1 MTSSFRGSAVRG
13 RFRRQE
19 RGDAG
24 LTELR
29 RRDQQ
34 VINSL
39 KLQAART
46 EQRDKNF
53 ISSTRQANA
62 VAAQNVQE
70 VKALEDKIYSNKQQA
85 ISERAQQEYRKSMAE
100 AKQLERQ
107 AQQLGQFSRT
117 FGSVAAQA
125 AVKLYKEAEET
136 KEAKQKQAG
145 QQSVS
150 SNAQALSEAFRTN
163 DQERF
168 AQAEAVGTNPEL
180 QQYILGTSANVD
192 RTVGYQR
199 GIILGLNKRLETEF
213 GTDLES
219 ILESRGIFTRTDA
232 DYNLAL
238 NSYIKTSLGANGL
251 QDSSLIEV
259 ENFKIS
265 ATSKLQGYKAKQ
277 RRAEIVE
284 KNNQLLNSRLVNWQS
299 ASTSEARRDAFEALV
314 RTYETTRDKDG
325 VLRSASAAVSLA
337 YKDIADLPDT
347 TDQELT
353 DIKSY
358 DGLSYKPQQG
368 KQLPLGERFLRQIQE
383 GDDARDQRI
392 QKQNRAVSARNKRED
407 LEYASDLENWV
418 NGEGLY
424 AQGQEQADQSW
435 ESQGYSKEA
444 LQEKLALAKSNGFAV
459 STDYLSTQQN
469 RLGDFN
475 ESEITRQLVAARAS
489 GDYSYL
495 RHLHDNAPTSM
506 KSEIKRDYLPEVN
519 DWEKLGV
526 TDTDLEN
533 RIKAA
538 LRPKLNVFSLDK
550 TLHESFQPTVDIA
563 VQQFYQEYRKAE
575 GDVNTRFDKALSKV
589 YDDIAAGKGSYGVT
603 ESSDADVE
611 SKQAF
616 FTTQA
621 VTGRTLKKEDIE
633 KFNKSTNFVNTP
645 AFTPEVFKRMDASI
659 SQGNPVFTTR
669 EMRALS
675 QQTGKPIYEI
685 FNEHAEA
692 FDSGTRMRPNASDIY
707 AAPVDETRMGR
718 LRDYMLKSES
728 LGELYRLEAYRVQA
742 NGGVRPTTPA
752 IQSIFDTADLVQP
765 HTSPTTGDGFTVMIE
780 NKPAKMGD
788 NADFVVGEKMAR
800 ALTAMMKQYPDFRI
814 SDINSAQRT
823 PEHNAKVGG
832 VANSAHLTGNAIDV
846 TVGSPTWD
854 LLKRHGAEYGVKLIP
869 YYSNGELIQWHFE
882 IR

>member
-13 RFRRQE
+13 RFRRQD

-24 LTELR
+24 LAELR

-34 VINSL
+34 VIDSL

-70 VKALEDKIYSNKQQA
+70 VKALEDQIYKNKQQA
-85 ISERAQQEYRKSMAE
+85 ISERAQQEYRKSIAE
-100 AKQLERQ
+100 ARQLERQ
-107 AQQLGQFSRT
+107 AQQLGQFSQT

-136 KEAKQKQAG
+136 REAKQKQAG
-145 QQSVS
+145 QQAVTAS
-150 SNAQALSEAFRTN
+150 AQALSDAFRTN

-168 AQAEAVGTNPEL
+168 AQAEAVSANPEL

-192 RTVGYQR
+192 RSVGFQR
-199 GIILGLNKRLETEF
+199 GIVLGLNKRLETEF

-219 ILESRGIFTRTDA
+219 IFESRGIFTRTDA
-232 DYNLAL
+232 DYNLGL
-238 NSYIKTSLGANGL
+238 NTYIDTVLGANGL
-251 QDSSLIEV
+251 KDSKLIEV
-259 ENFKIS
+259 ENFKIA
-265 ATSKLQGYKAKQ
+265 ATSKLQAYKAKQ
-277 RRAEIVE
+277 KRASIVE
-284 KNNQLLNSRLVNWQS
+284 QNNRLINSRLVNWQS
-299 ASTSEARRDAFEALV
+299 ASTIEARREAWEALV

-325 VLRSASAAVSLA
+325 VLRSTSAAVGLA

-347 TDQELT
+347 TDQELL
-353 DIKSY
+353 DIKGY

-368 KQLPLGERFLRQIQE
+368 KQLPLGERFLRQFQE
-383 GDDARDQRI
+383 GDDARDERI
-392 QKQNRAVSARNKRED
+392 QKQNRAVNARNRRED
-407 LEYASDLENWV
+407 LENASDLENWV

-424 AQGQEQADQSW
+424 AEGQERADQSW
-435 ESQGYSKEA
+435 ESQGYSQEA
-444 LQEKLALAKSNGFAV
+444 LQEKLSFAKANGFTV
-459 STDYLSTQQN
+459 STDFLSVQQT
-469 RLGDFN
+469 RLGDFK
-475 ESEITRQLVAARAS
+475 ESEITRQLEGASAS

-495 RHLHDNAPTSM
+495 RYLYDNAPTSM
-506 KSEIKRDYLPEVN
+506 QSEIKRKYLPEIA

-526 TDTDLEN
+526 SDTDLEN
-533 RIKAA
+533 RLKAA

-575 GDVNTRFDKALSKV
+575 GDINTRFDKALGRV
-589 YDDIAAGKGSYGVT
+589 LDDIDAGKGSYGVT
-603 ESSDADVE
+603 EANDAKTD
-611 SKQAF
+611 QAF

-621 VTGRTLKKEDIE
+621 VTGRSLKGLFSS
-633 KFNKSTNFVNTP
+633 FNKNSNFKTTP
-645 AFTPEVFKRMDASI
+645 AFTRDTFETMDASI
-659 SQGNPVFTTR
+659 SQGNPVYATR

-675 QQTGKPIYEI
+675 QQTGRPIYEI

-692 FDSGTRMRPNASDIY
+692 FNSKTRMRPNAADIY
-707 AAPVDETRMGR
+707 AAPVDDSRMGR
-718 LRDYMLKSES
+718 LKEYMLRSDS
-728 LGELYRLEAYRVQA
+728 LGELYRLETYRIQA
-742 NGGVRPTTPA
+742 NAGVRPTTLP
-752 IQSIFDTADLVQP
+752 IQSTLESAELVQP
-765 HTSPTTGDGFTVMIE
+765 HTSPTTGDGFTVMIDGQ
-780 NKPAKMGD
+780 PAKMGN

-800 ALTAMMKQYPDFRI
+800 ALTSLMRQYPDFRI
-814 SDINSAQRT
+814 SDINSGQRT

-832 VANSAHLTGNAIDV
+832 VANSAHLRGNAIDV
-846 TVGSPTWD
+846 TVGSPTWN
-854 LLKRHGAEYGVKLIP
+854 LLKRHGGEYGIKLIP

>member
-13 RFRRQE
+13 RFRRQD

-24 LTELR
+24 LAELR

-46 EQRDKNF
+46 EQRDKDF

-70 VKALEDKIYSNKQQA
+70 VKALEDQIYKNKQQA
-85 ISERAQQEYRKSMAE
+85 ISERAQQEYRKSIAE
-100 AKQLERQ
+100 ARQLERQ
-107 AQQLGQFSRT
+107 AQQLGQFSQT

-136 KEAKQKQAG
+136 REAKQKQAG
-145 QQSVS
+145 QQAVTAS
-150 SNAQALSEAFRTN
+150 AQALSDAFRTN

-168 AQAEAVGTNPEL
+168 AQAEAVSANPEL

-192 RTVGYQR
+192 RSVGFQR
-199 GIILGLNKRLETEF
+199 GIVLGLNKRLETEF

-219 ILESRGIFTRTDA
+219 IFESRGIFTRTDA
-232 DYNLAL
+232 DYNLGL
-238 NSYIKTSLGANGL
+238 NTYIDTVLGANGL
-251 QDSSLIEV
+251 KDSKLIEV
-259 ENFKIS
+259 ENFKIA
-265 ATSKLQGYKAKQ
+265 ATSKLQAYKAKQ
-277 RRAEIVE
+277 KRASIVE
-284 KNNQLLNSRLVNWQS
+284 QNNRLINSRLVNWQS
-299 ASTSEARRDAFEALV
+299 ASTIEARREAWEALV

-325 VLRSASAAVSLA
+325 VLRSTSAAVGLA

-347 TDQELT
+347 TDQELL
-353 DIKSY
+353 DIKGY

-368 KQLPLGERFLRQIQE
+368 KQLPLGERFLRQFQE
-383 GDDARDQRI
+383 GDDARDERI
-392 QKQNRAVSARNKRED
+392 QKQNRAVNARNRRED
-407 LEYASDLENWV
+407 LENASDLENWV

-424 AQGQEQADQSW
+424 AEGQERADQSW
-435 ESQGYSKEA
+435 ESQGYSQEA
-444 LQEKLALAKSNGFAV
+444 LQEKLSFAKANGFTV
-459 STDYLSTQQN
+459 STDFLSVQQT
-469 RLGDFN
+469 RLGDFK
-475 ESEITRQLVAARAS
+475 ESEITRQLEGASAS

-495 RHLHDNAPTSM
+495 RYLYDNAPTSM
-506 KSEIKRDYLPEVN
+506 QSEIKRKYLPEIA

-526 TDTDLEN
+526 SDTDLEN
-533 RIKAA
+533 RLKAA

-575 GDVNTRFDKALSKV
+575 GDINTRFDKALGRV
-589 YDDIAAGKGSYGVT
+589 LDDIDAGKGSYGVT
-603 ESSDADVE
+603 EANDAKTD
-611 SKQAF
+611 QAF

-621 VTGRTLKKEDIE
+621 VTGRSLKGLFSS
-633 KFNKSTNFVNTP
+633 FNKNSNFKTTP
-645 AFTPEVFKRMDASI
+645 AFTRDTFETMDASI
-659 SQGNPVFTTR
+659 SQGNPVYATR

-675 QQTGKPIYEI
+675 QQTGRPIYEI

-692 FDSGTRMRPNASDIY
+692 FNSKTRMRPNAADIY
-707 AAPVDETRMGR
+707 AAPVDDSRMGR
-718 LRDYMLKSES
+718 LKEYMLRSDS
-728 LGELYRLEAYRVQA
+728 LGELYRLETYRIQA
-742 NGGVRPTTPA
+742 NAGVRPTTLP
-752 IQSIFDTADLVQP
+752 IQSTLESAELVQP
-765 HTSPTTGDGFTVMIE
+765 HTSPTTGDGFTVMIDGQ
-780 NKPAKMGD
+780 PAKMGN

-800 ALTAMMKQYPDFRI
+800 ALTSLMRQYPDFRI
-814 SDINSAQRT
+814 SDINSGQRT

-832 VANSAHLTGNAIDV
+832 VANSAHLRGNAIDV
-846 TVGSPTWD
+846 TVGSPTWN
-854 LLKRHGAEYGVKLIP
+854 LLKRHGGEYGIKLIP

>member
-13 RFRRQE
+13 RFRRQD

-24 LTELR
+24 LAELR

-34 VINSL
+34 VIDSL

-46 EQRDKNF
+46 EQRDKDF

-85 ISERAQQEYRKSMAE
+85 ISERAQQEYRKSIAE
-100 AKQLERQ
+100 ARQLERQ
-107 AQQLGQFSRT
+107 AQQLGQFSQT

-125 AVKLYKEAEET
+125 AVKAFKDAEDRKEAQE
-136 KEAKQKQAG
+136 KQAG
-145 QQSVS
+145 QQAVTAS
-150 SNAQALSEAFRTN
+150 AQALSDAFRTN

-168 AQAEAVGTNPEL
+168 AQAEAVSSNPEL

-192 RTVGYQR
+192 RSVGYQR
-199 GIILGLNKRLETEF
+199 GIVLGLNKRLETEF

-219 ILESRGIFTRTDA
+219 IFESRGIFTRTDA
-232 DYNLAL
+232 DYNLAF
-238 NSYIKTSLGANGL
+238 NTYINTVLGANGL
-251 QDSSLIEV
+251 KDSKLIEV
-259 ENFKIS
+259 ENFKIA
-265 ATSKLQGYKAKQ
+265 ATTKLQAYKAKQ
-277 RRAEIVE
+277 KRASIVE
-284 KNNQLLNSRLVNWQS
+284 QNNRLINSRLVNWQS
-299 ASTSEARRDAFEALV
+299 ASTPEARREAWEALV

-325 VLRSASAAVSLA
+325 VLRSTSAAVGLA

-347 TDQELT
+347 TDQELL
-353 DIKSY
+353 DIKGY

-368 KQLPLGERFLRQIQE
+368 KQLPLGERFLRQFQE
-383 GDDARDQRI
+383 GDDARDERI
-392 QKQNRAVSARNKRED
+392 QKQNRAVNARNRRED
-407 LEYASDLENWV
+407 LENASDLENWV

-424 AQGQEQADQSW
+424 AEGQERADQSW
-435 ESQGYSKEA
+435 ESQGYSQEA
-444 LQEKLALAKSNGFAV
+444 LQEKLSFAKANGFTV
-459 STDYLSTQQN
+459 STDFLSVQQT
-469 RLGDFN
+469 RLGDFK
-475 ESEITRQLVAARAS
+475 ESEITRQLEGASAS

-495 RHLHDNAPTSM
+495 RYLYDNAPTSM
-506 KSEIKRDYLPEVN
+506 QSEIKRKYLPEIA

-526 TDTDLEN
+526 SDTDLEN
-533 RIKAA
+533 RLKAA

-575 GDVNTRFDKALSKV
+575 GDINTRFDKALGRV
-589 YDDIAAGKGSYGVT
+589 LDDIDAGKGSYGVT
-603 ESSDADVE
+603 EANDAKTD
-611 SKQAF
+611 QAF

-621 VTGRTLKKEDIE
+621 VTGRSLKGLFSS
-633 KFNKSTNFVNTP
+633 FNKNSNFKTTP
-645 AFTPEVFKRMDASI
+645 AFTRDTFETMDASI
-659 SQGNPVFTTR
+659 SQGNPVYATR

-675 QQTGKPIYEI
+675 QQTGRPIYEI

-692 FDSGTRMRPNASDIY
+692 FNSKTRMRPNAADIY
-707 AAPVDETRMGR
+707 AAPVDDSRMGR
-718 LRDYMLKSES
+718 LKEYMLRSDS
-728 LGELYRLEAYRVQA
+728 LGELYRLETYRIQA
-742 NGGVRPTTPA
+742 NAGVRPTTLP
-752 IQSIFDTADLVQP
+752 IQSTLESAELVQP
-765 HTSPTTGDGFTVMIE
+765 HTSPTTGDGFTVMIDGQ
-780 NKPAKMGD
+780 PAKMGN

-800 ALTAMMKQYPDFRI
+800 ALTSLMRQYPDFRI
-814 SDINSAQRT
+814 SDINSGQRT

-832 VANSAHLTGNAIDV
+832 VANSAHLRGNAIDV
-846 TVGSPTWD
+846 TVGSPTWN
-854 LLKRHGAEYGVKLIP
+854 LLKRHGGEYGIKLIP

>member
-13 RFRRQE
+13 RFRRQD

-24 LTELR
+24 LAELR

-70 VKALEDKIYSNKQQA
+70 VKALEDKIYSNRQQA
-85 ISERAQQEYRKSMAE
+85 ISERAQQEYRKSIAE
-100 AKQLERQ
+100 ARQLERQ
-107 AQQLGQFSRT
+107 AQQLGQFSQT

-125 AVKLYKEAEET
+125 AVKAFKDAEDRKEAQE
-136 KEAKQKQAG
+136 KQAG
-145 QQSVS
+145 QQAVTAS
-150 SNAQALSEAFRTN
+150 AQALSEAFRTN

-168 AQAEAVGTNPEL
+168 AQAEAVSANPEL

-192 RTVGYQR
+192 RSVGYQR
-199 GIILGLNKRLETEF
+199 GIVLGLNKRLETEF

-219 ILESRGIFTRTDA
+219 IFESRGIFTRTDA
-232 DYNLAL
+232 DYNLAF
-238 NSYIKTSLGANGL
+238 NTYIDTVLGANGL
-251 QDSSLIEV
+251 KDSKLIEV
-259 ENFKIS
+259 ENFKIA
-265 ATSKLQGYKAKQ
+265 ATTKLQAYKAKQ
-277 RRAEIVE
+277 KRASIVE
-284 KNNQLLNSRLVNWQS
+284 QNNRLINSRLVNWQS
-299 ASTSEARRDAFEALV
+299 ASTPEARREAWEALV

-325 VLRSASAAVSLA
+325 VLRSTSAAVGLA

-347 TDQELT
+347 TDQELL
-353 DIKSY
+353 DIKGY

-368 KQLPLGERFLRQIQE
+368 KQLPLGERFLRQLQE

-392 QKQNRAVSARNKRED
+392 EKQNRAVNNRNRRED
-407 LEYASDLENWV
+407 LANASDLENWV

-424 AQGQEQADQSW
+424 AEGQERADQSW
-435 ESQGYSKEA
+435 ESQGYSQEA
-444 LQEKLALAKSNGFAV
+444 LQEKLSFAKANGFRV
-459 STDYLSTQQN
+459 STDFLSVQQS

-475 ESEITRQLVAARAS
+475 ESEITRQLAGASAS

-495 RHLHDNAPTSM
+495 RYLYDNAPTSM
-506 KSEIKRDYLPEVN
+506 KSEIKSKYLPEIV

-538 LRPKLNVFSLDK
+538 LRPKLKVFSLDQA
-550 TLHESFQPTVDIA
+550 LHESFQPTVDIA

-575 GDVNTRFDKALSKV
+575 GDINTRFDKALKNV
-589 YDDIAAGKGSYGVT
+589 IDDIDGGKGSYGVT
-603 ESSDADVE
+603 GVDESSEDMR
-611 SKQAF
+611 QAF

-621 VTGRTLKKEDIE
+621 VTGRTLTKDEIQ
-633 KFNKSTNFVNTP
+633 KFNKNSNFTTTP
-645 AFTPEVFKRMDASI
+645 AFTKDVFQTMEASI
-659 SQGNPVFTTR
+659 NQGNPVFATR
-669 EMRALS
+669 EMRELS
-675 QQTGKPIYEI
+675 VQTGRPIYEI

-692 FDSGTRMRPNASDIY
+692 FNSKTRMRPNAADIY
-707 AAPVDETRMGR
+707 AAPVDDSRMGR
-718 LRDYMLKSES
+718 LKEYMLRSES
-728 LGELYRLEAYRVQA
+728 LGELYRLETYRIQA
-742 NGGVRPTTPA
+742 NAGVRPTTLP
-752 IQSIFDTADLVQP
+752 IQSTLESAELVQP
-765 HTSPTTGDGFTVMIE
+765 HTSPTTGDGFTVMIDGQ
-780 NKPAKMGD
+780 PAKMGN

-800 ALTAMMKQYPDFRI
+800 ALTSLMRQYPDFRI
-814 SDINSAQRT
+814 SDINSGQRT

-832 VANSAHLTGNAIDV
+832 VANSSHLRGNAIDV
-846 TVGSPTWD
+846 TVGSPTWN
-854 LLKRHGAEYGVKLIP
+854 LLKRHGGEYGIKLIP
-869 YYSNGELIQWHFE
+869 YYKDGKRIDWHFE